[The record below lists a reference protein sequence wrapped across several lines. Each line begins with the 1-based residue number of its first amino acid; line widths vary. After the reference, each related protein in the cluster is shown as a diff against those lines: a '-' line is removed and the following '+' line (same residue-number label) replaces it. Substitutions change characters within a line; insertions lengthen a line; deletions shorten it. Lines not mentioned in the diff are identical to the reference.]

1 MTNTVLILGA
11 NSLQLPIINKANE
24 LGYQTVAV
32 SPVVTEPGHA
42 IATYSENCDVVDEEG
57 VLALAKK
64 YDICGILTDQTD
76 LPVRTMA
83 YVANKLG
90 LPGNDYE
97 VARIFTDKYL
107 MHEKCKELGI
117 KTLNYKLCHTFQEA
131 EEFYR
136 SIGKDIIVKPVDNQ
150 GSKGVGKVTSLD
162 ELRVKFEEAMAY
174 SRSASVL
181 VEEFI
186 VGQEF
191 LVEGICVN
199 YKFRNL
205 ACGDN
210 TNFSIP
216 DVFSATKRE
225 FPSTAPKEVVEKI
238 LATNEK
244 FVLGSGLKQGLT
256 HTEIVWDG
264 KDAILFEIAARG
276 AGAYVASDLIH
287 WQTGIEMEEFV
298 LGVYTGKIDKIPDFS
313 WQHKSSCY
321 ISFFLPEG
329 KVVKVEGLDEVISLP
344 YTNHNNY
351 DTLFVGKEIKKNTD
365 KTSRFIIAFEA
376 KDHEELMHRRED
388 IIRMIKVD
396 VVGADGIVKGPIWE

>member
-1 MTNTVLILGA
+1 MTNTVMILGA

-24 LGYQTVAV
+24 LGYQTVVV
-32 SPVVTEPGHA
+32 SPVMTEPGHA

-83 YVANKLG
+83 YVSGKLG

-107 MHEKCKELGI
+107 MREKCKELGI
-117 KTLNYKLCHTFQEA
+117 KTLRYKMCHTLKEA
-131 EEFYR
+131 EEFYL
-136 SIGKDIIVKPVDNQ
+136 SLNTDAIIKPVDNQ
-150 GSKGVGKVTSLD
+150 GSKGVGKVTSVE
-162 ELRVKFEEAMAY
+162 ELRIKFEEAMAY
-174 SRSASVL
+174 SRCASVL

-186 VGQEF
+186 VGREF
-191 LVEGICVN
+191 VVEGICVN
-199 YKFRNL
+199 YEFKNL

-210 TNFSIP
+210 TNFTIP

-225 FPSTAPKEVVEKI
+225 FPSTAPEEVVEKI

-244 FVLGSGLKQGLT
+244 FVRGSGLKQGLT
-256 HTEIVWDG
+256 QTDIVWDG

-276 AGAYVASDLIH
+276 GGAYVSSDLVH

-329 KVVKVEGLDEVISLP
+329 KVVKAEGLDEVISLP

-376 KDHEELMHRRED
+376 KDHEELMQRRED

-396 VVGADGIVKGPIWE
+396 VLGADGIVRGPIWE

>member
-1 MTNTVLILGA
+1 MTNTVMILGA

-107 MHEKCKELGI
+107 MREKCKELGI

-150 GSKGVGKVTSLD
+150 GSKGVGKVTSLG

-186 VGQEF
+186 VGREF
-191 LVEGICVN
+191 VVEGICVN
-199 YKFRNL
+199 YEFKNL
-205 ACGDN
+205 CCGD
-210 TNFSIP
+210 TDYFDIT
-216 DVFSATKRE
+216 DVFSAYKRE
-225 FPSTAPKEVVEKI
+225 FPSIAPKEAVEKV
-238 LATNEK
+238 LATNDK
-244 FVLGSGLKQGLT
+244 ICRSFGIKQGIT
-256 HTEIVWDG
+256 HGEYILDG
-264 KDAILFEIAARG
+264 DDVILLEVAARG
-276 AGAYVASDLIH
+276 GGVFISTDLIYL
-287 WQTGIEMEEFV
+287 QTGINTEEF
-298 LGVYTGKIDKIPDFS
+298 LLDVYTGKRNKLPDFS
-313 WQHKSSCY
+313 WQGKSSCY
-321 ISFFLPEG
+321 ISFFLPQGE
-329 KVVKVEGLDEVISLP
+329 VVKVEGLTDVLKLP
-344 YTNHNNY
+344 YTYRNNFE
-351 DTLFVGKEIKKNTD
+351 TLNVGKVIMKSTD
-365 KTSRFIIAFEA
+365 KTGRYFVTLEA